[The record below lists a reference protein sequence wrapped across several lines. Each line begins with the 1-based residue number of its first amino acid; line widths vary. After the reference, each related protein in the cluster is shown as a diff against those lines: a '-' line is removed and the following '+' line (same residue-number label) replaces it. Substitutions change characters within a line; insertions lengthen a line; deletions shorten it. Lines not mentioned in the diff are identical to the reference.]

1 RPAQIRIGYFSGDF
15 FDHATMHLMAKL
27 FEAHDRARFC
37 LHAFSY
43 GPPRQDAMR
52 RRAEAA
58 FDRFHDVRGQSDEAV
73 AELIRREEIDIAVD
87 LKGHTTDGRLGVL
100 AYRPAP
106 VQLSYI
112 GYPGTIGAPF
122 IDYIVADAAVIPPAQ
137 RQHYSERIV
146 FLPHSYQVNDSTR
159 AISDGAITRAE
170 AGLPENAFVFCC
182 FNNTF
187 KITPAEFDI
196 WMRLLGRV
204 ENG

>member
-1 RPAQIRIGYFSGDF
+1 
-15 FDHATMHLMAKL
+15 
-27 FEAHDRARFC
+27 
-37 LHAFSY
+37 
-43 GPPRQDAMR
+43 
-52 RRAEAA
+52 
-58 FDRFHDVRGQSDEAV
+58 
-73 AELIRREEIDIAVD
+73 
-87 LKGHTTDGRLGVL
+87 
-100 AYRPAP
+100 
-106 VQLSYI
+106 
-112 GYPGTIGAPF
+112 
-122 IDYIVADAAVIPPAQ
+122 DAAVIPPAQ

-204 ENG
+204 ENGVLWLLEANTWAVENLRGHAQRRGVDPNRLVFAPRAPVAEHLARH